1 MSCCSIFKELPL
13 CIRTALLVYQI
24 TGRLSRLF
32 FIFFQVFFALPFLSP
47 PVESVSY
54 IIQARISL
62 VNSKIGFFEFFFIR
76 LCRILKTAIYIAIPA
91 LPTAARGLL
100 SVCIYIC
107 GNHTSAA
114 PRALQDATASSSGA
128 SLQITLSQART
139 APSSL
144 HLSSQ
149 LRIHSPS
156 PQP

>member
-1 MSCCSIFKELPL
+1 MSCCSIFKELLLRFPRSF
-13 CIRTALLVYQI
+13 ISIPNHRTLVKA
-24 TGRLSRLF
+24 F

-47 PVESVSY
+47 PVESVSI
-54 IIQARISL
+54 IIQALLSL

-139 APSSL
+139 APVSL
-144 HLSSQ
+144 HVSSQ